1 MILMALGSL
10 EDKPVPGKC
19 AMCGG
24 KLERAALGY
33 ICNQCRDSMRIKK

>member
-1 MILMALGSL
+1 MGILSID
-10 EDKPVPGKC
+10 DKLIAGRC

-33 ICNQCRDSMRIKK
+33 ICNGCRDSMRKK